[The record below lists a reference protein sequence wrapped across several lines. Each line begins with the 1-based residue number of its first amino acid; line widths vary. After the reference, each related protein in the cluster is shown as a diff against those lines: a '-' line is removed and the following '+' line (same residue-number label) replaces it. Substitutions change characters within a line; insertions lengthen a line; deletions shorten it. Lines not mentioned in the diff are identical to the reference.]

1 LKKSRTSGIALSI
14 LFFCRMSSHHAVTT
28 DRIKTIVAESFNDD
42 IDEPT
47 TEAIAELMDKMLESI
62 VDWSVKVADRKGT
75 NVLDVDD
82 VRFIAEQEW
91 GVSLKDQPT
100 TSSTRK

>member
-1 LKKSRTSGIALSI
+1 
-14 LFFCRMSSHHAVTT
+14 MSANHAVTT

-62 VDWSVKVADRKGT
+62 VDWSVKVAERKGT

>member
-1 LKKSRTSGIALSI
+1 
-14 LFFCRMSSHHAVTT
+14 MSAGQHAVST
-28 DRIKTIVAESFNDD
+28 DKIKTIVAESFNDD

-47 TEAIAELMDKMLESI
+47 SEALAELMDKMLESI
-62 VDWSVKVADRKGT
+62 VDWSVKVADSKGT

-91 GVSLKDQPT
+91 GVSLKDHASA
-100 TSSTRK
+100 TSSVRK